1 MANEQFNLDELF
13 NEIDK
18 KKFLIHF
25 EYFIK
30 HEEKWSDINGKR
42 LNINDIVTKITENLL
57 NNVCLSGF
65 KYEKLLLKLPWQ
77 KYLFN
82 IDDDDDNGDDNE
94 EKSLRPEIFI
104 NFIAEYI
111 RIFPN
116 RCEKFLDDFLFFLRG
131 NTLHKASESNEIVK
145 IQDKE
150 LQLFNCF
157 KQTIQTLII
166 NVKNLEFILTRLMK
180 KRYPFIHNSIVHEF
194 QCYAYNIINFIEL
207 LSHDNA
213 IDLLDFLFQKLLEID
228 LEQFF
233 NEFIQQNKENNHIFE
248 IEIDSIVVDHDQERF
263 KKLKILDSIL
273 DLLFDHIDDRI
284 KYQEKQQQQQE
295 KNDNDENEHRWDKM
309 IQILT
314 TIFFQ
319 RILSSDSIHCQYLLF
334 YICSHSESY
343 CNILVSD
350 LWTLLS
356 TPQTPIIIRQ
366 SSLNIIISLFL
377 NGRFIN
383 INSIFSLLKLILQS
397 LNNYLHS
404 NNQSIKAN
412 LNEND
417 LIYYQLCIGFCQ
429 LFCIFHNDFNRNQI
443 DCLKNLDMKRAIITS
458 NYKPLQYVSLE
469 LGEHFLHLCNY
480 YRIGYVNI
488 ADIQH
493 HTLQQTFSQY
503 RSKTCY
509 FGGIYLKTIKNRISI
524 HVNDMETL
532 SNGTNENIGYR
543 IHDESMV
550 NCSRKNGSNYQQQKT
565 MMMLSQSPNFTTTTS
580 DDGMTTTSPTE
591 SGINNSLI
599 SKFIMNHMLSDDCET
614 ME

>member
-94 EKSLRPEIFI
+94 EKSLRPQIFI

-213 IDLLDFLFQKLLEID
+213 IDLLDFLFQKLLSFGK
-228 LEQFF
+228 FF
-233 NEFIQQNKENNHIFE
+233 GKNFCLNNFFPEKFPVH
-248 IEIDSIVVDHDQERF
+248 
-263 KKLKILDSIL
+263 
-273 DLLFDHIDDRI
+273 FD
-284 KYQEKQQQQQE
+284 KYCYYHLYIWRLIRY
-295 KNDNDENEHRWDKM
+295 NR
-309 IQILT
+309 
-314 TIFFQ
+314 IFFTFGNFP
-319 RILSSDSIHCQYLLF
+319 IKF
-334 YICSHSESY
+334 CS
-343 CNILVSD
+343 
-350 LWTLLS
+350 
-356 TPQTPIIIRQ
+356 
-366 SSLNIIISLFL
+366 SSLINESII
-377 NGRFIN
+377 
-383 INSIFSLLKLILQS
+383 LLKWFKMKFLIGQFDQKRIERERERERDKLQ
-397 LNNYLHS
+397 
-404 NNQSIKAN
+404 
-412 LNEND
+412 
-417 LIYYQLCIGFCQ
+417 
-429 LFCIFHNDFNRNQI
+429 
-443 DCLKNLDMKRAIITS
+443 
-458 NYKPLQYVSLE
+458 
-469 LGEHFLHLCNY
+469 
-480 YRIGYVNI
+480 
-488 ADIQH
+488 
-493 HTLQQTFSQY
+493 
-503 RSKTCY
+503 
-509 FGGIYLKTIKNRISI
+509 
-524 HVNDMETL
+524 
-532 SNGTNENIGYR
+532 
-543 IHDESMV
+543 
-550 NCSRKNGSNYQQQKT
+550 
-565 MMMLSQSPNFTTTTS
+565 
-580 DDGMTTTSPTE
+580 
-591 SGINNSLI
+591 
-599 SKFIMNHMLSDDCET
+599 
-614 ME
+614 